1 MQEHEDAHQPTQE
14 QGGSRKAGRCAP
26 APSDDEEEVVR
37 VQRRR
42 TDASGTASSAATT
55 VTQHAP
61 QATNDEPAEKGSEL
75 PENDRL
81 GRLPENVETSTE
93 EGRPLSQQREKRARQ
108 EPARGYD
115 EVKRRKTRRTPPTGG
130 YVERG
135 NQARAGR
142 LKRAMQIGATTVE
155 RIVRGRYEWRD
166 SGLQPMNGERKT
178 IWSNTD

>member
-1 MQEHEDAHQPTQE
+1 M
-14 QGGSRKAGRCAP
+14 AGRCAP
-26 APSDDEEEVVR
+26 APSDDEDEVVR
-37 VQRRR
+37 ARRRR

-55 VTQHAP
+55 ATQHAP
-61 QATNDEPAEKGSEL
+61 QATNDKSAEGSEL

-115 EVKRRKTRRTPPTGG
+115 EIKRRKTRRTPPTGG

-155 RIVRGRYEWRD
+155 RVVRGRYEWRD